1 MKMAG
6 NGRKN
11 RKGKNLTNQL
21 MDIIDIILV
30 AGAVVSFFF
39 LCILCVGFISG
50 LKTKPDIVS
59 KGGEHIGDKKDA
71 YPSVSEAREKGIPIV
86 IESVECG
93 HLYDYHS
100 TTTRDN
106 YKIAGGILSDTC
118 ILYNDPIE
126 LHTDVTFMK
135 AGPNDLGKMDVRIRF
150 IFLNVD
156 DSVAN
161 DVIVKLVF
169 TISPIKNAT
178 KEIRLSVAPSLIYR
192 HKDCTDCCFM
202 HFDGCK
208 YRDVNHTKDC
218 THTSDLIWYNVF
230 DYDVNL
236 FGGRSAFNCVIKK
249 INLEFLSGKTQ
260 EISGAQIIRLGDPWK
275 I

>member
-1 MKMAG
+1 MS
-6 NGRKN
+6 
-11 RKGKNLTNQL
+11 
-21 MDIIDIILV
+21 IIEIIVIVGGV
-30 AGAVVSFFF
+30 ALLAFGLF
-39 LCILCVGFISG
+39 LLCVGIIG
-50 LKTKPDIVS
+50 LIKPRDDKVS

-135 AGPNDLGKMDVRIRF
+135 AGPNDLGKMDVRIKF
-150 IFLNVD
+150 MFLNVD
-156 DSVAN
+156 NSVAN

-178 KEIRLSVAPSLIYR
+178 KEIRLSLAPSLIYR

-202 HFDGCK
+202 HFDGCN
-208 YRDVNHTKDC
+208 YRDVNRTKDC
-218 THTSDLIWYNVF
+218 TNISDLIWYNVF

-236 FGGRSAFNCVIKK
+236 FGGRSAFNCVITR

-260 EISGAQIIRLGDPWK
+260 EISGAQIIWLGDPWK

>member
-1 MKMAG
+1 MLKSIRG
-6 NGRKN
+6 
-11 RKGKNLTNQL
+11 
-21 MDIIDIILV
+21 
-30 AGAVVSFFF
+30 
-39 LCILCVGFISG
+39 GFIALIFLFIS
-50 LKTKPDIVS
+50 LSYSNIFVAVKFLYYDEPI
-59 KGGEHIGDKKDA
+59 
-71 YPSVSEAREKGIPIV
+71 PLFSV
-86 IESVECG
+86 
-93 HLYDYHS
+93 
-100 TTTRDN
+100 
-106 YKIAGGILSDTC
+106 
-118 ILYNDPIE
+118 
-126 LHTDVTFMK
+126 
-135 AGPNDLGKMDVRIRF
+135 
-150 IFLNVD
+150 LNVD

-178 KEIRLSVAPSLIYR
+178 KEIRLSVAPSLIHR

-208 YRDVNHTKDC
+208 YRDVNHTTDC
-218 THTSDLIWYNVF
+218 IHTSDLIWYNVF